1 MNNYVKILEGLCLKK
16 CDFFLLKNSIT
27 YLWCIFIGII
37 CSTFLNFN
45 VEKDNVILFLILVLS
60 GMMISIFIDYVF
72 KDKKLDSEMR
82 DNKSIVMYV
91 VIYLTLRWFPRLF
104 PRSIIELVFFLT
116 VIFLL
121 IIGQKFFIDKKI
133 N

>member
-1 MNNYVKILEGLCLKK
+1 MSKK
-16 CDFFLLKNSIT
+16 MRFFLLKNSIT
-27 YLWCIFIGII
+27 YLLCIFIGII

-133 N
+133 NWIFSNDDIFE

>member
-1 MNNYVKILEGLCLKK
+1 MSKK
-16 CDFFLLKNSIT
+16 MRLFLLKNSIT

-72 KDKKLDSEMR
+72 KDKKIDSEMR

>member
-1 MNNYVKILEGLCLKK
+1 MR
-16 CDFFLLKNSIT
+16 FFLLKNSIT

-133 N
+133 NWIFSNDDIFE

>member
-1 MNNYVKILEGLCLKK
+1 MSKK
-16 CDFFLLKNSIT
+16 MRFFLLKNSIT

-104 PRSIIELVFFLT
+104 PRLIIELVFFLT

>member
-1 MNNYVKILEGLCLKK
+1 MSKK
-16 CDFFLLKNSIT
+16 MRFFLLKNSIT

-133 N
+133 NWIFSNDDIFA

>member
-1 MNNYVKILEGLCLKK
+1 MSKK
-16 CDFFLLKNSIT
+16 MRFFLLKNSIT

-60 GMMISIFIDYVF
+60 GMMISSFIDYVF
-72 KDKKLDSEMR
+72 KDKKIDSEMR

-133 N
+133 NWIFSNDDIFE

>member
-1 MNNYVKILEGLCLKK
+1 MSKNMR
-16 CDFFLLKNSIT
+16 FFLLKNSIT

-133 N
+133 NWIFSNDDIFE

>member
-1 MNNYVKILEGLCLKK
+1 MSKK
-16 CDFFLLKNSIT
+16 MRFFLLKNSIT

-116 VIFLL
+116 VIFFL

-133 N
+133 NWIFSNDDIFE

>member
-1 MNNYVKILEGLCLKK
+1 MSKK
-16 CDFFLLKNSIT
+16 MRLFLLKNSIT
-27 YLWCIFIGII
+27 YLWCILIGII

-45 VEKDNVILFLILVLS
+45 IEKDNVILFLILVLS

-121 IIGQKFFIDKKI
+121 IIGQKFFIDKKK

>member
-1 MNNYVKILEGLCLKK
+1 MSKK
-16 CDFFLLKNSIT
+16 MRLFLLKNSIT

-121 IIGQKFFIDKKI
+121 IIGQNFIIDKKI
-133 N
+133 NWLFSNDDIFE

>member
-1 MNNYVKILEGLCLKK
+1 MSKK
-16 CDFFLLKNSIT
+16 MRFFLLKNSIT

-104 PRSIIELVFFLT
+104 PKSIIELVFFLT

-133 N
+133 NWIFSNDDIFE

>member
-1 MNNYVKILEGLCLKK
+1 MSKK
-16 CDFFLLKNSIT
+16 MRLFLLKNSIT

-121 IIGQKFFIDKKI
+121 IIGQKFFIYKKI

>member
-1 MNNYVKILEGLCLKK
+1 MSKK
-16 CDFFLLKNSIT
+16 MRLFLLKNSIT

-72 KDKKLDSEMR
+72 KDKKIDSEMR

-133 N
+133 NWIFSNDDIFE

>member
-1 MNNYVKILEGLCLKK
+1 MSKK
-16 CDFFLLKNSIT
+16 MRFFLLKNSIT

>member
-1 MNNYVKILEGLCLKK
+1 MSKNMR
-16 CDFFLLKNSIT
+16 FFLLKNSIT

>member
-1 MNNYVKILEGLCLKK
+1 MSKK
-16 CDFFLLKNSIT
+16 MRLFLLKNSIT
-27 YLWCIFIGII
+27 YLWCIFIGFI

-133 N
+133 NWIFSNDDIFE

>member
-1 MNNYVKILEGLCLKK
+1 MSKK
-16 CDFFLLKNSIT
+16 MRFFLLKNSIT

-104 PRSIIELVFFLT
+104 PRSIIKLVFFLT

>member
-1 MNNYVKILEGLCLKK
+1 MSKK
-16 CDFFLLKNSIT
+16 MRFFLLKNSIT

-116 VIFLL
+116 VTFLL

>member
-1 MNNYVKILEGLCLKK
+1 MSKK
-16 CDFFLLKNSIT
+16 MRFFLLKNSIT

-60 GMMISIFIDYVF
+60 GMMISSFIDYVF

-133 N
+133 NWIFSNDDIFE

>member
-1 MNNYVKILEGLCLKK
+1 MSKNMR
-16 CDFFLLKNSIT
+16 FFLLKNSIT
-27 YLWCIFIGII
+27 YLWCIFLGII

>member
-1 MNNYVKILEGLCLKK
+1 MSKK
-16 CDFFLLKNSIT
+16 MRLFLLKNSIT
-27 YLWCIFIGII
+27 CLWCIFIGII

>member
-1 MNNYVKILEGLCLKK
+1 MSKK
-16 CDFFLLKNSIT
+16 MRLFLLKNSIT
-27 YLWCIFIGII
+27 YLWGIFIGII

-104 PRSIIELVFFLT
+104 PKSIIELVFFLT

-133 N
+133 NWIFSNDDIFE

>member
-1 MNNYVKILEGLCLKK
+1 MSKK
-16 CDFFLLKNSIT
+16 MRLFLLKNSIT

-121 IIGQKFFIDKKI
+121 IIGQRFFIDKKI
-133 N
+133 NWIFSNDDIFE

>member
-1 MNNYVKILEGLCLKK
+1 MSKK
-16 CDFFLLKNSIT
+16 MRLFLLKNSIT

-104 PRSIIELVFFLT
+104 PKSIIELVFFLT

>member
-1 MNNYVKILEGLCLKK
+1 MSKK
-16 CDFFLLKNSIT
+16 MRLFLLKNSIT

-104 PRSIIELVFFLT
+104 PKSIIELVFFLT

-133 N
+133 NWIFSNDDIFE

>member
-1 MNNYVKILEGLCLKK
+1 MSKK
-16 CDFFLLKNSIT
+16 MRFFLLKNSIT

-72 KDKKLDSEMR
+72 KDKKIDSEMR

-121 IIGQKFFIDKKI
+121 IIGQTFFIDKKI

>member
-1 MNNYVKILEGLCLKK
+1 MSKK
-16 CDFFLLKNSIT
+16 MRFFLLKNSIT

-72 KDKKLDSEMR
+72 KDKKLDSEIR
-82 DNKSIVMYV
+82 YNKSIVMYV

-104 PRSIIELVFFLT
+104 PKSIIELVFFLT

>member
-1 MNNYVKILEGLCLKK
+1 MSKK
-16 CDFFLLKNSIT
+16 MRFFLLKNSIT

-104 PRSIIELVFFLT
+104 PKSIIELVFFLT
-116 VIFLL
+116 VIFFL

>member
-1 MNNYVKILEGLCLKK
+1 MSKK
-16 CDFFLLKNSIT
+16 MRFFLLKNSIT

-133 N
+133 NWIFSNDDIFE

>member
-1 MNNYVKILEGLCLKK
+1 MSKK
-16 CDFFLLKNSIT
+16 MRFFLLKNSIT

-37 CSTFLNFN
+37 FSTFLNFN

>member
-1 MNNYVKILEGLCLKK
+1 MSKK
-16 CDFFLLKNSIT
+16 MRLFLLKNSIT

-133 N
+133 NWIFSNDDIFE

>member
-1 MNNYVKILEGLCLKK
+1 MR
-16 CDFFLLKNSIT
+16 FFLLKNSIT

-91 VIYLTLRWFPRLF
+91 VIYLTLQWFPRLF

>member
-1 MNNYVKILEGLCLKK
+1 MSKNMR
-16 CDFFLLKNSIT
+16 FFLLKNSIT

-104 PRSIIELVFFLT
+104 PKSIIELVFFLT

-133 N
+133 NWIFSNDDIFE

>member
-1 MNNYVKILEGLCLKK
+1 MSKK
-16 CDFFLLKNSIT
+16 MRFFLLKNSIT

-104 PRSIIELVFFLT
+104 PKSIIELVFFLT
-116 VIFLL
+116 VIFSL

>member
-1 MNNYVKILEGLCLKK
+1 MSKK
-16 CDFFLLKNSIT
+16 MRLFLLKNSIT

-72 KDKKLDSEMR
+72 KDKKIDSEMR

-121 IIGQKFFIDKKI
+121 IIGQKFLIDKKI

>member
-1 MNNYVKILEGLCLKK
+1 MSKK
-16 CDFFLLKNSIT
+16 MRLFLLKNSIT
-27 YLWCIFIGII
+27 YLGCIFIGII

>member
-1 MNNYVKILEGLCLKK
+1 MSKK
-16 CDFFLLKNSIT
+16 MRLFLLKNSIT

-104 PRSIIELVFFLT
+104 PRSITELVFFLT

>member
-1 MNNYVKILEGLCLKK
+1 MSKK
-16 CDFFLLKNSIT
+16 MRLFLLKNSIT

-133 N
+133 NSIFSNDDIFE

>member
-1 MNNYVKILEGLCLKK
+1 MSKK
-16 CDFFLLKNSIT
+16 MRLFLLKNSIT

-72 KDKKLDSEMR
+72 KDKKLDFEMR

>member
-1 MNNYVKILEGLCLKK
+1 MSKNMR
-16 CDFFLLKNSIT
+16 FFLLKNSIT

-104 PRSIIELVFFLT
+104 PKSIIELVFFLT